1 MDFTL
6 HQLHIFIKVVE
17 LKSIT
22 RAAEAMHLT
31 QPAVS
36 IQLKNLQDQFS
47 IPLIEVISRK
57 VYITEF
63 GKEVAVNARKIL
75 EEVDNIRFKADAF
88 KGKLSGRLK
97 VSIVLTAKYV
107 MPYFLAPFL
116 NQHQGLELSM
126 DVTNKRSVLESLED
140 NSIDF
145 ALVSIVPEDL
155 SINRIDLMENKFYL
169 VGPGQGDEAPSSLQQ
184 RQLKKLPFIFRE
196 SGSGTRQIMEQ
207 FLDQQQLQLRPRL
220 VLTSNEAVKQAILSG
235 LGYSIMPLIGLRD
248 ELQNGDL
255 QVVKVKGLPIS
266 SNWSLIWLKRKR
278 LSPASEG
285 FIEWLKAER
294 SKIVEQH
301 FSWYKGY

>member
-75 EEVDNIRFKADAF
+75 HEVDNIRFKADAF

-97 VSIVLTAKYV
+97 VSIVSTAKYV
-107 MPYFLAPFL
+107 MPFFLAPFL

-145 ALVSIVPEDL
+145 ALVSIVPDDM
-155 SINRIDLMENKFYL
+155 SINRIDLMENKLYL
-169 VGPGQGDEAPSSLQQ
+169 VGPGEGVEFPGSLQQ

-196 SGSGTRQIMEQ
+196 SGSGTRQTMEQ

-255 QVVKVKGLPIS
+255 RVVKVKGLPIR

-285 FIEWLKAER
+285 FIEWLKTER
-294 SKIVEQH
+294 SSIVDKH
-301 FSWYKGY
+301 FSWYERY